1 MIKRPSLSI
10 GIEEEYQIVDPET
23 RALRSYITEFIEG
36 NKLIMVEREL
46 KPELHQSMVELG
58 TPVCANIG
66 EAYEELARQRS
77 FICRLAEE
85 KGVAIVA
92 ASTHPFSR
100 WADQPVTPYPRYLG
114 VLEEM
119 QVLARRLLIF
129 GMHVHIGIEDRAFAL
144 DAMNVVRYMLP
155 HILALST
162 SSPFWVGRRTGLKSY
177 RSNIFEDFPRSGI
190 SDVYRTPAEF
200 DALVNTLVNTGSI
213 PDGSKIWWDVRPHH
227 QYPTLEFRVCDI
239 CTRMDEAVA
248 IAALFQAI
256 VLWLWKLRQRN
267 ITFRV
272 YRRELIEENRW
283 RAARYGLDGKMID
296 FGKGA
301 EVSTRQLIRE
311 LLELV
316 GEEID
321 ELGSRA
327 YIAPIEAMLLHG
339 TSADRQLRRLRCP
352 RRRPARRG
360 RSPDRGDERGTVAPR
375 QATPA
380 DARDEAGHV
389 HQPDR
394 ERNRTPL
401 HQRSQRH
408 SNSHAGA
415 PSRTLYHAMVTF
427 ELHNRQ
433 VETTP
438 IVRSS

>member
-190 SDVYRTPAEF
+190 SDIYRTPAEF

-339 TSADRQLRRLRCP
+339 TSADRQLRVYDAHEGDLR
-352 RRRPARRG
+352 AVV
-360 RSPDRGDERGTVAPR
+360 DHLIA
-375 QATPA
+375 
-380 DARDEAGHV
+380 
-389 HQPDR
+389 
-394 ERNRTPL
+394 
-401 HQRSQRH
+401 
-408 SNSHAGA
+408 
-415 PSRTLYHAMVTF
+415 
-427 ELHNRQ
+427 
-433 VETTP
+433 ETKEGL
-438 IVRSS
+438 

>member
-36 NKLIMVEREL
+36 NKLVMVEREL

-58 TPVCANIG
+58 TPVCATIG

-316 GEEID
+316 SEEID

-339 TSADRQLRRLRCP
+339 TSADRQLRVYDAHEGDLR
-352 RRRPARRG
+352 AVV
-360 RSPDRGDERGTVAPR
+360 DHLIA
-375 QATPA
+375 
-380 DARDEAGHV
+380 
-389 HQPDR
+389 
-394 ERNRTPL
+394 
-401 HQRSQRH
+401 
-408 SNSHAGA
+408 
-415 PSRTLYHAMVTF
+415 
-427 ELHNRQ
+427 
-433 VETTP
+433 ETKEGL
-438 IVRSS
+438 